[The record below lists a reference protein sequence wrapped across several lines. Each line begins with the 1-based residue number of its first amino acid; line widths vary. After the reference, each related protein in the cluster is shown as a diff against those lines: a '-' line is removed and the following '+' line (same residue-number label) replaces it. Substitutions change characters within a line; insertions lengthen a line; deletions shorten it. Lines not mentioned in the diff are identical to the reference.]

1 MPSLSSTP
9 STTFSSLYLHPTPQS
24 ILTSL
29 DAQFTLPPALL
40 TDLTHAFLRE
50 INLGLKGYG
59 EDMAMVP
66 SFITGVPDGSETGTF
81 LALDLGGTNLR
92 VCQVTLNGDKT
103 FKLRQQKYKVS
114 EGLKTGEAG
123 VLFDYLADSVDAFL
137 TMHPPES
144 PESLSPPLDPNPNPN
159 AIPDVL
165 PLGLTF
171 SFPVEQTALGAG
183 TILTWTKGFS
193 AKNAIGHDVVR
204 LLQDAFDRKHLHVR
218 CVALVNDTVGA
229 MLSRAYT
236 SGGCILGAIF
246 GTGTNGAYLER
257 VENIPKL
264 TLTNPSFAENKDNTG
279 YMVVNTEWGAF
290 NNTRTHLP
298 YTPFDTA
305 LDRTSINPRAQA
317 FEKFISGMYLGELT
331 RGVLVALVDAV
342 VRGDVVGGEQ
352 ARGESKQG
360 TEVRLRK
367 TQSLLFNGISTRV
380 LNEKWALDTSVMSE
394 VEEAWEGGG
403 GLVGEGTTLEGL
415 ENGAIEGG
423 GGGGGEG
430 TTTEGNGTT
439 DITNGSGG
447 IGILNGGVEGTP
459 NEIGENPLWD
469 GDDSGGL
476 PDWEFLSGLDS
487 TTTTTTST
495 PTTSTTPSANTNTN
509 SNTTNTTTTNPS
521 SANTPLANTALAN
534 TNTKLRTKLE
544 RVRQVVVRRLGYEDG
559 EVRLRDAAIVR
570 WVCHL
575 VARRAALLSGVAV
588 AAVLIQTG
596 RAGVLGGGEGEE
608 GEGVSE
614 NENGTMNGT
623 MNGNGTNGEN
633 GKKTDEEKIG
643 VGVDG
648 SLIQHYPHFERTMRE
663 SLRSIVGAA
672 VERRVEIGLAK
683 DGSGVGAAL
692 CALQAL
698 KQQQLQP
705 QQPQLQ

>member
-9 STTFSSLYLHPTPQS
+9 STTTFSSLYLHPTPQS

-29 DAQFTLPPALL
+29 DVQFTLPPALL

-103 FKLRQQKYKVS
+103 FRLRQQKYKVS

-144 PESLSPPLDPNPNPN
+144 PPPSPLDPSPTSPL
-159 AIPDVL
+159 DVL

-264 TLTNPSFAENKDNTG
+264 TLTNPSFADNTG

-342 VRGDVVGGEQ
+342 VRGDAGVRGEMGESQTQAHGEGESGTQTQGEGGGETTT
-352 ARGESKQG
+352 KQDKNNKNK
-360 TEVRLRK
+360 TPPTRHTK

-394 VEEAWEGGG
+394 VEEAWEAVDASSGTTMNGGTG
-403 GLVGEGTTLEGL
+403 SGTTLGTGTEGTM
-415 ENGAIEGG
+415 ENG
-423 GGGGGEG
+423 G
-430 TTTEGNGTT
+430 TTKEGMMRNGTT

-447 IGILNGGVEGTP
+447 IGILNGGEGTP

-476 PDWEFLSGLDS
+476 PDWEFLSGLDFASPPASTTPTPTPTNTTNTNTTS
-487 TTTTTTST
+487 TTTTTTS
-495 PTTSTTPSANTNTN
+495 
-509 SNTTNTTTTNPS
+509 PS
-521 SANTPLANTALAN
+521 SANTALANTALAN

-559 EVRLRDAAIVR
+559 EVRLRDAAIP
-570 WVCHL
+570 L
-575 VARRAALLSGVAV
+575 PPPKQSSDF
-588 AAVLIQTG
+588 LI
-596 RAGVLGGGEGEE
+596 LG
-608 GEGVSE
+608 
-614 NENGTMNGT
+614 
-623 MNGNGTNGEN
+623 
-633 GKKTDEEKIG
+633 I
-643 VGVDG
+643 
-648 SLIQHYPHFERTMRE
+648 
-663 SLRSIVGAA
+663 
-672 VERRVEIGLAK
+672 
-683 DGSGVGAAL
+683 
-692 CALQAL
+692 
-698 KQQQLQP
+698 
-705 QQPQLQ
+705 

>member
-9 STTFSSLYLHPTPQS
+9 STTTLSSLYLHPTPQS

-50 INLGLKGYG
+50 INLGLKAYG

-144 PESLSPPLDPNPNPN
+144 PESPTSLSPPLDPNPNPNPN

-257 VENIPKL
+257 VENIQKL
-264 TLTNPSFAENKDNTG
+264 TLTNPAFADNTG

-305 LDRTSINPRAQA
+305 LDRTSINPRFQA

-342 VRGDVVGGEQ
+342 VRGHT
-352 ARGESKQG
+352 KN
-360 TEVRLRK
+360 
-367 TQSLLFNGISTRV
+367 QSLLFNGISTRV

-394 VEEAWEGGG
+394 VEEAWE
-403 GLVGEGTTLEGL
+403 
-415 ENGAIEGG
+415 
-423 GGGGGEG
+423 
-430 TTTEGNGTT
+430 
-439 DITNGSGG
+439 
-447 IGILNGGVEGTP
+447 
-459 NEIGENPLWD
+459 
-469 GDDSGGL
+469 DDSGGL
-476 PDWEFLSGLDS
+476 PDWEFLSRLDFA
-487 TTTTTTST
+487 
-495 PTTSTTPSANTNTN
+495 PTSTT
-509 SNTTNTTTTNPS
+509 
-521 SANTPLANTALAN
+521 
-534 TNTKLRTKLE
+534 TKLRTKLE

-596 RAGVLGGGEGEE
+596 RTGN
-608 GEGVSE
+608 GVSK
-614 NENGTMNGT
+614 
-623 MNGNGTNGEN
+623 N

-672 VERRVEIGLAK
+672 VERRVDIGLAK

-698 KQQQLQP
+698 KQQQ
-705 QQPQLQ
+705 QQPQ